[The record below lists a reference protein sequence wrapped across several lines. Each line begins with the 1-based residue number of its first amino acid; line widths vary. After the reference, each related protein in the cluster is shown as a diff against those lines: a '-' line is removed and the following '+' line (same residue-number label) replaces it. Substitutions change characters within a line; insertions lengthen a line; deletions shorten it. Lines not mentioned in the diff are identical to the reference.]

1 MRLDL
6 LAALSGAMIAVQARV
21 NGELSHQLN
30 NGLQAAFVSFGSG
43 LLIILLITPFSS
55 QIKEGIV
62 NLRAAVKNKEIA
74 RWKLLAGA
82 LGGSFVAIQTQ
93 IVPLIGV
100 AIYSVASIAGQTAMS
115 LIVDRIGLTGG
126 GKKLI
131 SPRRVLAA
139 VLTVIAVLV
148 SVWDRIDANNL
159 SMFAVT
165 AGGIAGAIV
174 GVQRALNGQI
184 NEYSHQ
190 SFTTSLLNFITGTS
204 FLMILIAIG
213 LVIGRNELSPLPS
226 NPWWIYTGGVIG
238 VIYIAFTST
247 IVQHLGVLTF
257 TLFSVGGQLV
267 GSLVIDLVSPTKGV
281 SVSAYLVTG
290 IFMTY
295 AGVIGVIYIA
305 FISTIVQHLGV
316 LTFTLFSV
324 GGQLISSLIIDF
336 VSPTNGVR
344 VSYYLITGIAMT
356 YLGVIAGGVGS
367 SRVKKPQKQ

>member
-6 LAALSGAMIAVQARV
+6 LAALSGAMIALQARA
-21 NGELSHQLN
+21 NGELSHRLN
-30 NGLQAAFVSFGSG
+30 NGLQAALVSFGSG
-43 LLIILLITPFSS
+43 LLIIFVITLFNST
-55 QIKEGIV
+55 IKEGIK
-62 NLRAAVKNKEIA
+62 NLRTAVANKEIA
-74 RWKLLAGA
+74 RWKLFAGA

-115 LIVDRIGLTGG
+115 LVVDRIGLTGG

-139 VLTVIAVLV
+139 VLTVLAVLV

-174 GVQRALNGQI
+174 GIQRALNGQI

-204 FLMILIAIG
+204 FLLILIVAG
-213 LVIGRNELSPLPS
+213 LILGRNELSPLPS
-226 NPWWIYTGGVIG
+226 GPWWIYTGGVIG

-267 GSLVIDLVSPTKGV
+267 GSLIIDLVSPTDGV
-281 SVSAYLVTG
+281 SVSAYLITG
-290 IFMTY
+290 IVMTY
-295 AGVIGVIYIA
+295 A
-305 FISTIVQHLGV
+305 
-316 LTFTLFSV
+316 
-324 GGQLISSLIIDF
+324 
-336 VSPTNGVR
+336 
-344 VSYYLITGIAMT
+344 
-356 YLGVIAGGVGS
+356 GVIAGGVGS
-367 SRVKKPQKQ
+367 SRVKKPQKL

>member
-6 LAALSGAMIAVQARV
+6 LAALSGAMIALQARA
-21 NGELSHQLN
+21 NGELSHRLN
-30 NGLQAAFVSFGSG
+30 NGLQAALVSFSSG
-43 LLIILLITPFSS
+43 LLIIFVISLFNSK
-55 QIKEGIV
+55 IKDGIK
-62 NLRAAVKNKEIA
+62 NLRTAVANKEIA
-74 RWKLLAGA
+74 RWKLFAGA

-115 LIVDRIGLTGG
+115 LVVDRIGLTGG

-139 VLTVIAVLV
+139 VLTVLAVLV

-190 SFTTSLLNFITGTS
+190 SFTTSLLNFATGTS
-204 FLMILIAIG
+204 FLIILITAG
-213 LVIGRNELSPLPS
+213 LILGKNELSPLPS
-226 NPWWIYTGGVIG
+226 GPWWIYTGGVIG

-267 GSLVIDLVSPTKGV
+267 GSLVIDLISPTKGV

-290 IFMTY
+290 IVMTY
-295 AGVIGVIYIA
+295 A
-305 FISTIVQHLGV
+305 
-316 LTFTLFSV
+316 
-324 GGQLISSLIIDF
+324 
-336 VSPTNGVR
+336 
-344 VSYYLITGIAMT
+344 
-356 YLGVIAGGVGS
+356 GVIAGGVGS
-367 SRVKKPQKQ
+367 LRVKKPQRQ